1 MASLA
6 LRTLSRAFVMDIG
19 TATISGVVRELT
31 APVTRPVY
39 LLEQE
44 GLRVLRETRSA
55 ADGTYSFPNM
65 EAGRQYMVLAIDS
78 TGARSAVVSDRIEP

>member
-6 LRTLSRAFVMDIG
+6 LRTLSRAFVMDTG
-19 TATISGVVRELT
+19 NATISGFVRELT
-31 APVTRPVY
+31 APVSRPVY
-39 LLEQE
+39 LLDQDS
-44 GLRVLRETRSA
+44 LRVLRETRSGHTGA
-55 ADGTYSFPNM
+55 YSFPNM